1 MKRSSDRE
9 LTCLILAL
17 GVMLMTLLFY
27 GCTPYDPARE
37 PALRGMN
44 VFPHAATAAAIEEA
58 TQFVIDEAD
67 LLVYHETDEN
77 PGAEAY
83 IAAQFTTSGKPVYV
97 AVGVKAG
104 RNHLQRCR
112 ELIALFNPDYFCY
125 AIEANDL
132 ELALQAQLPS
142 MYAVLKAENPGLP
155 IFLSLQVTKG
165 YDTAEATALMES
177 SDYWALSTY
186 AFLADGTFRM
196 PPMQDPTGAKPV
208 VIAETGWPAEPLPH
222 PETGSIIM
230 GSPVIQSSYV
240 SIMRT
245 LPIKFF
251 VWFVGR
257 DYDIM
262 WRDSLDQ
269 TNPWHRTFRDTGLLD
284 GDGNPRPALD
294 AWRRGSFSIF

>member
-1 MKRSSDRE
+1 MTKF
-9 LTCLILAL
+9 LLAAFLFLIL
-17 GVMLMTLLFY
+17 VLLAS
-27 GCTPYDPARE
+27 CTPYDPARE

-58 TQFVIDEAD
+58 TRFVIAEAD
-67 LLVYHETDEN
+67 LLAYHENDEN

-83 IAAQFTTSGKPVYV
+83 IAAQFAASGKPVYV
-97 AVGVKAG
+97 ALNVKAG

-112 ELIALFNPDYFCY
+112 QMIALFNPDYFCY

-132 ELALQAQLPS
+132 EPALQAQLS
-142 MYAVLKAENPGLP
+142 GMYAVLKAENPGLP
-155 IFLSLQVTKG
+155 VFLSLQVTKG

-240 SIMRT
+240 SIMRS

-257 DYDIM
+257 DYDVM
-262 WRDSLDQ
+262 WRDTLDQ
-269 TNPWHRTFRDTGLLD
+269 TDSWARTWRDMGLID

-294 AWRRGSFSIF
+294 AWRRGSFSVF